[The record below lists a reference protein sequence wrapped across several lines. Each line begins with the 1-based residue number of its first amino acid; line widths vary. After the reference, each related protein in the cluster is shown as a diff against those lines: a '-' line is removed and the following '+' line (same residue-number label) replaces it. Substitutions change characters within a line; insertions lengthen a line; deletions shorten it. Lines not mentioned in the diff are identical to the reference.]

1 MQEAKVSKYAKW
13 LVALVAT
20 TLLATPAF
28 ALTGDISGFLNVRG
42 IASNN
47 IDDFNSDAGGSNAIV
62 DQRFRMQ
69 TTMAA
74 SEDVKAVFQIETDN
88 VWGDTNSAAGKEIGA
103 IGSDATGAIEVK
115 HLYLDFKVAGANVKA
130 GTQYFKLGR
139 GFIIADDAAGLAVSM
154 DCPAVPG
161 NKLSLFWVKTLEG
174 NTTDEADDGDFYAAK
189 YDLKAGDFTVAP
201 YLGYYLE
208 GKAERDATVLYIG
221 ADVDGKI
228 GDIGLNFTAVMNDW
242 EAGAADG
249 GTLALYAKASYQ
261 MDATNLSLEVATYG
275 DEDAGGEFVSL
286 QQTQSGATGAYNNF
300 AEIITGGY
308 FDTRA
313 GGTSNNIG
321 GAVQPYVSNFT
332 YLKLGAV
339 QKLDD
344 VSKVSAYLIH
354 AEQAADTAAKAIT
367 YGQELDLYYDYT
379 ITKGLTA
386 TIGAAYLLAD
396 SDLGKDDAWKTGAGL
411 MYKF

>member
-1 MQEAKVSKYAKW
+1 MRKYAKW

-20 TLLATPAF
+20 TLLASPAF
-28 ALTGDISGFLNVRG
+28 ALTGDVSGFLNVRG

-47 IDDFNSDAGGSNAIV
+47 IDDFDSDAGGSNALV

-69 TTMAA
+69 TSMAA

-88 VWGDTNSAAGKEIGA
+88 VWGHGGSGGKEIGTM
-103 IGSDATGAIEVK
+103 GSDAKGQIEVK
-115 HLYLDFKVAGANVKA
+115 HLYLDFKAAGANVKA

-139 GFIIADDAAGLAVSM
+139 GFIIADDAAGLSVSM
-154 DCPAVPG
+154 DCPAVPD
-161 NKLSLFWVKTLEG
+161 NKLSLFWVKTQE
-174 NTTDEADDGDFYAAK
+174 NTTTDEADDGDFYAAK
-189 YDLKAGDFTVAP
+189 YDLKVGEFAVAP

-208 GKAERDATVLYIG
+208 GKGLGDNTILYVG

-228 GDIGLNFTAVMNDW
+228 GDVGVSFTAVMNDW
-242 EAGAADG
+242 EMGNTDG
-249 GTLALYAKASYQ
+249 GSFALMAKGTYQ
-261 MDATNLSLEVATYG
+261 MDATTLSLEVATYG
-275 DEDAGGEFVSL
+275 DEDAGGEFVTL
-286 QQTQSGATGAYNNF
+286 QQPQSGATGGYNQVS
-300 AEIITGGY
+300 EIITGGK

-321 GAVQPYVSNFT
+321 GAVAPYVQNYT

-344 VSKVSAYLIH
+344 VSKVSAYLVH
-354 AEQAADTAAKAIT
+354 AEQAADTTAAKAIT

-396 SDLGKDDAWKTGAGL
+396 SDLGDDDAWKTGAGL